1 LKSRFNRADRNAGFT
16 LIEALIALIVLSVGL
31 LGVAGLEMTGL
42 RANMS
47 SASRTQASY
56 LANDIMNRMRANLD
70 AARANAYQVS
80 YGGVIS
86 GTTLAANDVTAWLA
100 EISLVLPGGQGQI
113 SVDTTTKLATVSV
126 QWVDGHVGCGSTGC
140 LLSFTTVSQ
149 L

>member
-1 LKSRFNRADRNAGFT
+1 LKSSFRTDRNAGFT
-16 LIEALIALIVLSVGL
+16 LVEVMIALIVLSVGL

-56 LANDIMNRMRANLD
+56 LANDIMDRMRANLD
-70 AARANAYQVS
+70 SARNNDYGVTF
-80 YGGVIS
+80 GGVIS
-86 GTTLAANDVTAWLA
+86 GTTVAASDVTAWLA

-113 SVDTTTKLATVSV
+113 AVDTTTHLATVSV
-126 QWVDGHVGCGSTGC
+126 KWVDGHTGC
-140 LLSFTTVSQ
+140 TSAGCMLSFTTVTQ